1 MHNSINGCTNHA
13 EDDNPTAVGSL
24 VPSFNTGVEID
35 DGTKTNN
42 RGLIMENDD
51 FVKEETNHNETTTT
65 TTTTTNNRIL
75 VQSSLIM
82 SQIFF
87 GVGSVVAALGLPKCN
102 PFVFAMI
109 REISAAI
116 LLSCL
121 AIWSTTTCQPQQQKD
136 VSIWNYKVRFFCLG
150 MAIFAN
156 QSCAIVGIKLAG
168 PVASAVWQPSQP
180 IITAAIC
187 ILMRW
192 EPINLLRILGIT
204 FAFLGCIAMV
214 LLSSSTNTTTNTTNH
229 THYPTMDNSAD
240 TNNNNNNM
248 FLHSQREETMTT
260 TEMMGFQ
267 KEILGNFFFFIN
279 CLGTSLYVI
288 LSKKPLQVFPSSL
301 TVVAT
306 SYSVASICLII
317 TCLGLYYYYHHHEA
331 EVPFCPEC
339 TEFWYIPHN
348 AYFALFYFIMFN
360 SVGAYALITWANQ
373 YASGTLVMGYVHT
386 YTFISMYQTILN
398 QCIPFW
404 GSHYILYILI
414 EI

>member
-1 MHNSINGCTNHA
+1 MSCKVTMQSVSDANRDNDNH
-13 EDDNPTAVGSL
+13 TVGPL
-24 VPSFNTGVEID
+24 VISSSTVVELD
-35 DGTKTNN
+35 DGRRNN
-42 RGLIMENDD
+42 TIVEGLMMEDKGD
-51 FVKEETNHNETTTT
+51 EDANHESSSTT
-65 TTTTTNNRIL
+65 TTTTTNKVL
-75 VQSSLIM
+75 VQSALIM
-82 SQIFF
+82 SQTFF

-109 REISAAI
+109 REISAAVI
-116 LLSCL
+116 LSCL
-121 AIWSTTTCQPQQQKD
+121 AFWSTTTIRRRNKRQEEEEGEQLQN
-136 VSIWNYKVRFFCLG
+136 VSVWNHKVRFFCLG

-192 EPINLLRILGIT
+192 EPINLLRILGIS

-214 LLSSSTNTTTNTTNH
+214 LLSSSTTTTTT
-229 THYPTMDNSAD
+229 TTTTRDNSGD
-240 TNNNNNNM
+240 TNRFMN
-248 FLHSQREETMTT
+248 
-260 TEMMGFQ
+260 Q
-267 KEILGNFFFFIN
+267 KENETTAMMMFQNAILGNLFFFIN

-288 LSKKPLQVFPSSL
+288 LSKKPLQLFPSSL

-306 SYSVASICLII
+306 SYSVASICLIM
-317 TCLGLYYYYHHHEA
+317 TCLGLYYYFETNQT

-386 YTFISMYQTILN
+386 NT
-398 QCIPFW
+398 
-404 GSHYILYILI
+404 
-414 EI
+414 